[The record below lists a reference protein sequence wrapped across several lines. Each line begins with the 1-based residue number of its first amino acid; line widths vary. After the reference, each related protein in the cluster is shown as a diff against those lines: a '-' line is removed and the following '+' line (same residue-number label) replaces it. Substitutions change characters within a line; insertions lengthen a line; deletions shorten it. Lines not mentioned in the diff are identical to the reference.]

1 MKIIRIIAQIFIL
14 WIFYFIGQV
23 IVNWTGIFIPSSII
37 GLLLL
42 WICLMTDIIKVEYI
56 KDGASFMI
64 LYLTLFYIPATVG
77 LIEYPELLRLEGIL
91 LIVAIFIS
99 SAVTLVITGKASQYI
114 ENKEGKKIKGGDYA
128 NLNNH

>member
-23 IVNWTGIFIPSSII
+23 IVSWTGIFIPSSII

-42 WICLMTDIIKVEYI
+42 WICLMTGIIKVEYI

>member
-91 LIVAIFIS
+91 LMVAIFVS
-99 SAVTLVITGKASQYI
+99 SAVTLVITGKASQFI
-114 ENKEGKKIKGGDYA
+114 ENKEGEKINGGDYA

>member
-1 MKIIRIIAQIFIL
+1 MKIIRIIAQILIL
-14 WIFYFIGQV
+14 WIFYFVGQV

-91 LIVAIFIS
+91 LMVAIFIS
-99 SAVTLVITGKASQYI
+99 SAVTLVITGKASQFI
-114 ENKEGKKIKGGDYA
+114 ENKEGEKIKGGNYA

>member
-23 IVNWTGIFIPSSII
+23 IVNWTGLFIPSSII

-42 WICLMTDIIKVEYI
+42 WICLMSGIIKVEYI
-56 KDGASFMI
+56 KGGASFMI

-91 LIVAIFIS
+91 LMVAIFIS
-99 SAVTLVITGKASQYI
+99 SAVTLVITGKASQFI
-114 ENKEGKKIKGGDYA
+114 ENKEGEKIKGGNYA

>member
-1 MKIIRIIAQIFIL
+1 MKIIRIIAQILIL
-14 WIFYFIGQV
+14 WIFYFVGQV

-77 LIEYPELLRLEGIL
+77 LIEYPELLRLEEIL